1 MADAKE
7 LFFSDE
13 ARRRIKRGVDK
24 LADAV
29 KVTLGPKGRNVII
42 ERSYGA
48 PLITKDGVTV
58 AKEITLPDQV
68 ENLGAQL
75 VREASSKSNDVAGDG
90 TTTATVLT
98 RSIYE
103 EGYKAVSAGSSPN
116 LVKRGIEK
124 AVRVIVDELTKISK
138 PVSSSEEIAQVATLS
153 ANGETEIGEQVSKAM
168 EKVGKDGV
176 ITVEEAKGLD
186 NELEIVEGMQF
197 DRGYV
202 SPYLINET
210 ETQQVLHE
218 DVFILIH
225 DKKISSIKD
234 LLTPL
239 QAVAETGKPLL
250 IIAEDIESEAL
261 STLVINKVRGT
272 IKINAVKAP
281 GFGDRRKAMLEDI
294 AILTGGTVI
303 AEEAGFKLE
312 NTTLE
317 MLGRAKKVI
326 STKDHTTII
335 HGAGHKHAI
344 DEHCKMIRQQIEKAT
359 SDYDKEKLQER
370 LGKLSGGVA
379 VIKVGGATET
389 EVKEKKDRV
398 TDALHATKAAVL
410 EGIVPGGGAALLMV
424 AHHLKPLIESLHG
437 DEKIGA
443 RAVLKAI
450 EAPARQIAEN
460 AGCDGSIVV
469 QKIKESKSGT
479 TFDALNEIYVDA
491 YKAGIVDPTKVTR
504 AALQHAASSASLL
517 LTTELTITTLPKK
530 DAPQAP
536 MGGGMGD
543 MM

>member
-7 LFFSDE
+7 LHFSDE
-13 ARRRIKRGVDK
+13 ARRRVKRGVDK

-42 ERSYGA
+42 ERSYGT

-58 AKEITLPDQV
+58 AKEITLPDAV

-124 AVRVIVDELTKISK
+124 AVKVVVEELTKISR
-138 PVSSSEEIAQVATLS
+138 PVSTAEEIAQVATIS
-153 ANGETEIGEQVSKAM
+153 ANGEAEIGQQVSKAM

-176 ITVEEAKGLD
+176 ITVEEAKGLE
-186 NELEIVEGMQF
+186 NELDIVEGMQF

-202 SPYLINET
+202 SPYLVNET

-234 LLTPL
+234 LLAPL

-272 IKINAVKAP
+272 IKVNAVKAP

-312 NTTLE
+312 SATLE

-335 HGAGHKHAI
+335 HGHGHKHAI
-344 DEHCKMIRQQIEKAT
+344 EAHCNMIRQQIAQAT

-370 LGKLSGGVA
+370 LGKLSVA
-379 VIKVGGATET
+379 L
-389 EVKEKKDRV
+389 R
-398 TDALHATKAAVL
+398 
-410 EGIVPGGGAALLMV
+410 
-424 AHHLKPLIESLHG
+424 
-437 DEKIGA
+437 
-443 RAVLKAI
+443 
-450 EAPARQIAEN
+450 
-460 AGCDGSIVV
+460 
-469 QKIKESKSGT
+469 
-479 TFDALNEIYVDA
+479 
-491 YKAGIVDPTKVTR
+491 
-504 AALQHAASSASLL
+504 
-517 LTTELTITTLPKK
+517 
-530 DAPQAP
+530 
-536 MGGGMGD
+536 
-543 MM
+543 